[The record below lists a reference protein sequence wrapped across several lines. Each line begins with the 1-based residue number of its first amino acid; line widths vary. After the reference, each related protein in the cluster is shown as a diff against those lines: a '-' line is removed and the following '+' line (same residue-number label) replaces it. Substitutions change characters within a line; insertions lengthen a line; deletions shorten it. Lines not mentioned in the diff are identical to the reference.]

1 MVQTIIGKDCFPVSI
16 TTSKLSPNPRS
27 TTAYCNIFFEV
38 YFMPHSS
45 ESRFL
50 ITNASIIPIKI
61 ANTGPPTT
69 GNNFPKTAEGTAKA
83 RQKSNPF
90 PFFFIKSIFASYRA
104 A

>member
-38 YFMPHSS
+38 YFTPLSN